1 MARSRRRAVAWPQ
14 VIARFLLLGVA
25 TVALP
30 ARGGEPGALTLAEVQ
45 RRALVEQ
52 PALVAGASKVQALR
66 DESVAAAQLPDP
78 QLITGVTQM
87 PVDGGEAFSLRED
100 DFTALS
106 VGLSQEFPRAAKR
119 QLRAAALEQQAR
131 AAELGLAGA
140 ERQVQLQAGLAYLD
154 VAAAAQG
161 ARLLDQVM
169 AEADRQKAV
178 RGIALV
184 TGQGT
189 QADQLAAV
197 VEAEVLAD
205 RGRALRQRELAGRA
219 ELARWIG
226 STAAEQSVPDIV
238 PVLPSPPPLSTLLEK
253 LVEHPQLAG
262 PAATVRIAQTEARL
276 AGLATSPDWRIE
288 MRYDH
293 RLEFPDLVTLMVGVD
308 LPFFAGDRQDR
319 SSSAARARVVADT
332 AGQDDKLREA
342 TAQVTSAFR
351 QWQSGTDRL
360 GRYDDSLLPQSRSR
374 VKSALAAYQSG
385 RGTLT
390 TVLDARRSLL
400 DVELMRLDL
409 AVDVSRDRLRLQYF
423 EPGVQ

>member
-1 MARSRRRAVAWPQ
+1 MATSRRRAVAWPQ

-30 ARGGEPGALTLAEVQ
+30 AHSVESGVLTLAHVQ
-45 RRALVEQ
+45 RVALVQQ
-52 PALVAGASKVQALR
+52 PALAAGAANVQALR
-66 DESVAAAQLPDP
+66 DESVAAGQLPDP
-78 QLITGVTQM
+78 QLITGVTQI
-87 PVDGGEAFSLRED
+87 PIEDDEAFSLRED

-106 VGLSQEFPRAAKR
+106 VGISQEFPRAVKR
-119 QLRAAALEQQAR
+119 QLRASALEQRAR
-131 AAELGLAGA
+131 AGELALASA
-140 ERQVQLQAGLAYLD
+140 ERQVQLEAGLAYLD

-161 ARLLDQVM
+161 ARLLDRLT

-184 TGQGT
+184 AGQGS
-189 QADQLAAV
+189 QADQLAAA
-197 VEAEVLAD
+197 VEAEVQAD

-226 STAAEQSVPDIV
+226 ATEADQPLPDE
-238 PVLPSPPPLSTLLEK
+238 LPAIPAPPPLNTLLER
-253 LVEHPQLAG
+253 LVDHPQLAG
-262 PAATVRIAQTEARL
+262 RAATVRIAQTEARL

-332 AGQDDKLREA
+332 AGQDDQLREA
-342 TAQVTSAFR
+342 TAQVTSAYR

-360 GRYDDSLLPQSRSR
+360 GRYDESLLPQSRSR

-423 EPGVQ
+423 EPEVQ